1 MYRIIIYIS
10 SETWAPNASDLQR
23 FRRND
28 RAMIRWI
35 CGAKLEDEISSAV
48 LHQKL
53 DVDEIMTV
61 LRTRR
66 LRWYGHVQC
75 ATSCI
80 NSIMRLGL
88 PGTLRGRP
96 RKTWSACVRNDMT
109 ICNLD
114 GVNPLDR
121 NSGGEG
127 NLRPRRPPR
136 EHLGEYTS

>member
-1 MYRIIIYIS
+1 MFRIIIYIS

-66 LRWYGHVQC
+66 LRWYGRHFVHQLHH
-75 ATSCI
+75 AIGASRHPPWEAKED
-80 NSIMRLGL
+80 M
-88 PGTLRGRP
+88 
-96 RKTWSACVRNDMT
+96 VRM
-109 ICNLD
+109 C
-114 GVNPLDR
+114 
-121 NSGGEG
+121 EK
-127 NLRPRRPPR
+127 
-136 EHLGEYTS
+136 